1 MYLPEEIWREI
12 WQYDTRYREMYN
24 IVLEDLD
31 RFFLMDIICQGLL
44 YSSKQTIPITTLSKC
59 IDVLKEHL

>member
-31 RFFLMDIICQGLL
+31 RFFLMDIICQGL
-44 YSSKQTIPITTLSKC
+44 
-59 IDVLKEHL
+59 